1 MVIQQ
6 GTVPGQTTVIYGAP
20 TYGPGYGGYGYG
32 SDLALVG
39 DLIVADVAA
48 DVITDVI
55 FGGEKKKK
63 KKNKNKKNNQKL

>member
-6 GTVPGQTTVIYGAP
+6 GSIPGQTTVIYGAP
-20 TYGPGYGGYGYG
+20 TYGSGYGGYGYG

-48 DVITDVI
+48 DVITDAI
-55 FGGEKKKK
+55 FGGEKKQKK
-63 KKNKNKKNNQKL
+63 NRKKNKNYNI